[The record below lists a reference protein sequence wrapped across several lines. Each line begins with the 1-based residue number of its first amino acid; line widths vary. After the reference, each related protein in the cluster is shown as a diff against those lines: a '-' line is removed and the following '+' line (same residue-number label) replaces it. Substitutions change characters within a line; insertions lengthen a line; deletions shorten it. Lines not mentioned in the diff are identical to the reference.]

1 MQLRATSNETS
12 SSATIPP
19 KRTPTLCTRHN
30 GCAGVDSAIRAPQLL
45 FASCQTQ
52 HVRRMS
58 QFALDCLAE
67 RESAGALFNMM
78 THKESFLLGLCTH
91 IATHARHW
99 ERQRWRLS
107 AQK

>member
-19 KRTPTLCTRHN
+19 KRTPTLCTRN
-30 GCAGVDSAIRAPQLL
+30 NACAAVDSAIRAPQLL

-67 RESAGALFNMM
+67 RESAEI
-78 THKESFLLGLCTH
+78 ESVNPVSVRQFSTLLVFIGKTSQ
-91 IATHARHW
+91 IVVVNAVRHC
-99 ERQRWRLS
+99 
-107 AQK
+107 